1 MMPQPPYSPDLAP
14 CDFFLFPKLKRP
26 MKGRRCATL
35 DEIKTASKEE
45 LKRFF
50 KNDFLKCFEDWKN
63 RWHKCII
70 SHGDYFEGDK
80 IAPLAH
86 LIAAS
91 SFLMGL
97 CGSHLQPRRKT
108 SISVPQIWLK
118 KVPDSTPLSR
128 LALPGS
134 HASLARWGLPV
145 LKRQDL
151 SVLEQLRTGIRV
163 LDLTLRS
170 FRGALPAYYNGIFQ
184 RIVLDDVLVDVS
196 FFLRLRPSETVV
208 LRIRMDPGCDS
219 DSDVSSSVR
228 ACLLR
233 CLGVKQQLWT
243 DTQRLPLLGEA
254 RGKAIVL
261 QDFPA
266 GEKVSIIET
275 NILLK
280 ILERCGIEY
289 KVEETLS
296 TKKRTHESPSDS
308 TSRSHKTPRME
319 VVSQHN
325 ENDVSMNE
333 VTEVPQET
341 SAATPPQV
349 NEEDIDEDGPWTKV
363 THAKKPRIPPVI
375 AENVTDWK
383 LLCQE
388 LKDLCTDKF
397 QCTISGNKHI
407 IKAKNISDFKKIR
420 EYVQKNNGGY
430 SYRLQEE
437 KPLKVVLKGVTT
449 AYKTEDIAIELATMG
464 FTETSV
470 KRLHRQSTKRPM
482 NLVLVELPKNE
493 QNKKIYG
500 ITELLYQKI
509 AVESFR
515 TTNRVTQCFNCQGFG
530 HGQLN
535 CFLKP
540 KCVKCAEEH
549 HSKDCP
555 RKSRQLPPKCA
566 NCEEAHTANYRGC
579 PKFPR
584 VHQQQPRYPGQYKP
598 NNPLP
603 ISKRSETLPKIVEQ
617 QNQSNAEVVTRKTSR
632 SETKDLC
639 EKLMQKEELLHFLED
654 NSIDIAL
661 LSETHLK
668 PSIDLKFRNYQTIRT
683 DRITGKGGGTAIIL
697 KSFFKYKNMLIHTLN
712 LENTSILIKP
722 DGKTLLQITAIYKK
736 PDAPL
741 LEEDLNQLIKHN
753 HSIIVAGDWNF
764 KHPLWGSRTSNNSGI
779 VLHNFS
785 ERESLDIVAPSSP
798 THYSPLGN
806 PDFLDFAVL
815 KNIPWTP
822 KARTTDDLSSD
833 HLPVIFELNCPKDE
847 FTTQLSRVTN
857 WVHFQQ
863 DLISTTPPRLPLKT
877 EVDIDSAVG
886 ILNEKINNSY
896 SKNTIVSSSK
906 LIKNPKTKALIRE
919 KNKARKRWQ
928 STWDPAH
935 RATYLNL
942 QGKVNQALEAEKS
955 ENWNSFLSKLES
967 SPTDFWKKTKPIRK
981 KTEKIT
987 SLNANGKTLLTDK
1000 EIGNDLSEHFSK
1012 HFSKAED
1019 EVPSY
1024 LTDNTCHHPQE
1035 NILSMTTP
1043 NEVKEVIKNLGNH
1056 KAPGHDNITPQ
1067 MTKNLPIKWIVFLAG
1082 IFNAALHLCYFPKT
1096 WKHAIIITIPKKSPV
1111 KSPEDLR
1118 PISLLST
1125 IGKVYERI
1133 VLRRLQ
1139 SYMDSINFIIPQ
1151 QFGFRKGHSTTH
1163 QLITVIDYIQIRKSH
1178 KEAVGAVFLDFTK
1191 AFDRVWHDGL
1201 IAKITKNQFPRDFI
1215 KFLKNYLQDRTFSI
1229 KQGNYITTAKPTQ
1242 IGVPQG
1248 SILGPYLFNIYI
1260 NDFPPHPKCQIKLF
1274 ADDVAILSNS
1284 KSIGIITTQ
1293 LQNYINSITK
1303 WCNDWKL
1310 DINPKKSQAII
1321 FPPLENK
1328 KFKPQSI
1335 QKVNQSPINW
1345 TDSVKYLGVTL
1356 DSKLKFN
1363 MHVKNIIKKAKIA
1376 KITLSSLFNY
1386 RSKLTT
1392 KQRFTLYRSCILPI
1406 VTYALPVW
1414 CKYITTTDKNRINA
1428 FMRICLRTSIGA
1440 PFNLSNKILKE
1451 DLNQPDLEDIYQTSV
1466 KKLYLQMQNSNNPTI
1481 QDILQNKGDINPR
1494 FRRPGP
1500 DT

>member
-1 MMPQPPYSPDLAP
+1 
-14 CDFFLFPKLKRP
+14 
-26 MKGRRCATL
+26 
-35 DEIKTASKEE
+35 
-45 LKRFF
+45 
-50 KNDFLKCFEDWKN
+50 
-63 RWHKCII
+63 
-70 SHGDYFEGDK
+70 
-80 IAPLAH
+80 
-86 LIAAS
+86 
-91 SFLMGL
+91 
-97 CGSHLQPRRKT
+97 
-108 SISVPQIWLK
+108 
-118 KVPDSTPLSR
+118 
-128 LALPGS
+128 
-134 HASLARWGLPV
+134 
-145 LKRQDL
+145 
-151 SVLEQLRTGIRV
+151 
-163 LDLTLRS
+163 
-170 FRGALPAYYNGIFQ
+170 
-184 RIVLDDVLVDVS
+184 
-196 FFLRLRPSETVV
+196 
-208 LRIRMDPGCDS
+208 
-219 DSDVSSSVR
+219 
-228 ACLLR
+228 
-233 CLGVKQQLWT
+233 
-243 DTQRLPLLGEA
+243 
-254 RGKAIVL
+254 
-261 QDFPA
+261 
-266 GEKVSIIET
+266 
-275 NILLK
+275 
-280 ILERCGIEY
+280 
-289 KVEETLS
+289 
-296 TKKRTHESPSDS
+296 
-308 TSRSHKTPRME
+308 
-319 VVSQHN
+319 
-325 ENDVSMNE
+325 
-333 VTEVPQET
+333 
-341 SAATPPQV
+341 
-349 NEEDIDEDGPWTKV
+349 
-363 THAKKPRIPPVI
+363 
-375 AENVTDWK
+375 
-383 LLCQE
+383 
-388 LKDLCTDKF
+388 
-397 QCTISGNKHI
+397 
-407 IKAKNISDFKKIR
+407 
-420 EYVQKNNGGY
+420 
-430 SYRLQEE
+430 
-437 KPLKVVLKGVTT
+437 
-449 AYKTEDIAIELATMG
+449 
-464 FTETSV
+464 
-470 KRLHRQSTKRPM
+470 
-482 NLVLVELPKNE
+482 
-493 QNKKIYG
+493 
-500 ITELLYQKI
+500 
-509 AVESFR
+509 
-515 TTNRVTQCFNCQGFG
+515 
-530 HGQLN
+530 
-535 CFLKP
+535 
-540 KCVKCAEEH
+540 
-549 HSKDCP
+549 
-555 RKSRQLPPKCA
+555 
-566 NCEEAHTANYRGC
+566 
-579 PKFPR
+579 
-584 VHQQQPRYPGQYKP
+584 
-598 NNPLP
+598 
-603 ISKRSETLPKIVEQ
+603 
-617 QNQSNAEVVTRKTSR
+617 
-632 SETKDLC
+632 
-639 EKLMQKEELLHFLED
+639 
-654 NSIDIAL
+654 
-661 LSETHLK
+661 
-668 PSIDLKFRNYQTIRT
+668 
-683 DRITGKGGGTAIIL
+683 
-697 KSFFKYKNMLIHTLN
+697 MLIHTLN

-753 HSIIVAGDWNF
+753 HSIIIAGGWNS

-785 ERESLDIVAPSSP
+785 ESESLDIVAPSSP

-822 KARTTDDLSSD
+822 KARTSDDLSSD

-886 ILNEKINNSY
+886 FLNEKINNSY

-981 KTEKIT
+981 KTDKIT

-1024 LTDNTCHHPQE
+1024 LTDNSCHHPQE

-1139 SYMDSINFIIPQ
+1139 TYMDSINFIIPQ
-1151 QFGFRKGHSTTH
+1151 QFGFRKGHSSTH

-1178 KEAVGAVFLDFTK
+1178 KEAVGAVFLDLTK

-1201 IAKITKNQFPRDFI
+1201 IAKITKKQFPRDFI

-1260 NDFPPHPKCQIKLF
+1260 NDFPQHPKCQIKLF
-1274 ADDVAILSNS
+1274 ADDAAILANS

-1321 FPPLENK
+1321 FPPLDNK

-1335 QKVNQSPINW
+1335 LKHIISTSNRAIRKLNILRRLCGTNWGAKPRILRTTYTTLIRPIMEYATPVWAPSSSSLKTYSLESRRQNKNNLDRHFGNEEPEDEISLTTCGLVDPPFSENEVKLTAFKFGKMKSSGPEGIDNTVVKALVRMHPSLLSRLFNKCLDTGTFPEAWKVARVVLLEKSGRKGNSPNDYRPLSLLVCLGKVLDSLLAQRLKHWLESNELLSSFQHGFREGKSTTTALNEVLEGVEMGLNKGAWVLFVALDIDGAFNSMSWNKLMRNLMDMGCPDNLCSLIRDFLRDRRISLSFGGRKLERNCARGCPQGSCCGPILWNILVNTVFQEELHEGDRLVLYADDQFLIIETASRAKAEKGPTGIGTEVFTDGSKSGTNTGAGVVIYTNGELIFQEGLALRVDELVFSAELVAIRVALRVCAEKNFSPDRLYSDCMSALVVINLEKGQLAHQIIQELEIMTRAPELPW
-1345 TDSVKYLGVTL
+1345 FRRHSLIEGNEFADRIAKAGCFTGRSLRTPVTKKEVYRRIRGYVQDLWLDRWRNSVKGREVFNGVTTPKYL
-1356 DSKLKFN
+1356 CKVMSHKLIRVVRDMGSLPQVSTDLKLRETL
-1363 MHVKNIIKKAKIA
+1363 IA
-1376 KITLSSLFNY
+1376 S
-1386 RSKLTT
+1386 
-1392 KQRFTLYRSCILPI
+1392 
-1406 VTYALPVW
+1406 
-1414 CKYITTTDKNRINA
+1414 
-1428 FMRICLRTSIGA
+1428 M
-1440 PFNLSNKILKE
+1440 E
-1451 DLNQPDLEDIYQTSV
+1451 
-1466 KKLYLQMQNSNNPTI
+1466 
-1481 QDILQNKGDINPR
+1481 KGM
-1494 FRRPGP
+1494 
-1500 DT
+1500 